1 MEKNELNRMAKKV
14 KIGIMQGRLS
24 EQYTDQI
31 QAFPI
36 NSWKLEFEKAK
47 NCGFEVIEWIFDTVH
62 PNPILTN
69 EGRLEIV
76 ELSKN
81 NNININSVCADY
93 FMEKKLFSETSENIE
108 KNLEKLNELI
118 NCCINLNISC
128 IEIPFVDSSSLKTD
142 ENRNELIKNL
152 EKILECVEKNNIFI
166 GLETDLN
173 PANFKKLIEQINHP
187 NIKINYD
194 SGNSAS
200 LQYNVIEEF
209 NILDKW
215 IQNVHVKDRKINAGT
230 VPLGTGD
237 TNFEEFFSMLSKM
250 EYSGDLII
258 QGARQ
263 SEINFKPIE
272 TCQIYHKFVKQYVD
286 KYYI

>member
-1 MEKNELNRMAKKV
+1 
-14 KIGIMQGRLS
+14 MQGRLS
-24 EQYTDQI
+24 EQYESQI

-47 NCGFEVIEWIFDTVH
+47 NCGFEVMEWIFDMIH

-69 EGRLEIV
+69 EGRLQIT

-81 NNININSVCADY
+81 NNININSICADY

-108 KNLEKLNELI
+108 KNIEKLKELI
-118 NCCINLNISC
+118 NCCVNLNISC
-128 IEIPFVDSSSLKTD
+128 IEIPLVDSSSLKTN
-142 ENRNELIKNL
+142 ENKNELIKNL
-152 EKILECVEKNNIFI
+152 EKIFEHIEKNNIFL
-166 GLETDLN
+166 GLETDLD
-173 PANFKKLIEQINHP
+173 PINFKKLIEQINHP

-200 LQYNVIEEF
+200 LQYNVIEELTTL
-209 NILDKW
+209 NKLVH
-215 IQNVHVKDRKINAGT
+215 NVHVKDRKINGGT

-237 TNFEEFFSMLSKM
+237 TNFEEFFSMLSKID
-250 EYSGDLII
+250 YSGDLII

-263 SEINFKPIE
+263 SETKFKPKQ
-272 TCQIYHKFVKQYVD
+272 TCQLYHKFVKQYVD

>member
-1 MEKNELNRMAKKV
+1 MTKRP

-24 EQYTDQI
+24 KQYTNQI

-47 NCGFEVIEWIFDTVH
+47 NCGFEVMEWIFDTIH
-62 PNPILTN
+62 PNPILTS
-69 EGRLEIV
+69 EGRKEIDG
-76 ELSKN
+76 LSTN
-81 NNININSVCADY
+81 YNISINSVCADY

-108 KNLEKLNELI
+108 KNFEKFKELI
-118 NCCINLNISC
+118 DCCVNLNISY

-142 ENRNELIKNL
+142 QNKKELIKNF
-152 EKILECVEKNNIFI
+152 EKILEYIEKNNIFI
-166 GLETDLN
+166 NLETDLN
-173 PANFKKLIEQINHP
+173 PINFKKLIEQINHP

-200 LQYNVIEEF
+200 LQYNVVEEL

-215 IQNVHVKDRKINAGT
+215 IQNVHVKDRKINGGT
-230 VPLGTGD
+230 IPLGAGD
-237 TNFEEFFSMLSKM
+237 TNFEEFFSMLSKID
-250 EYSGDLII
+250 YSGDLII